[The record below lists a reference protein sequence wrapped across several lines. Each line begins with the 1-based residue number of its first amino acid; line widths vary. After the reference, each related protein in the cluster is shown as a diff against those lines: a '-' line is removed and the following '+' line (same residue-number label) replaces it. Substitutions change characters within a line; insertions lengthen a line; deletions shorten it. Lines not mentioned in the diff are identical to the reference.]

1 MIKLY
6 QQCFFAYRQYAR
18 CKYFPNCS
26 DYMIMALQKYGF
38 CTGVTRGVWRIM
50 RCHPLAKGGLDL
62 P

>member
-38 CTGVTRGVWRIM
+38 FAGVTRGVWRIM